1 MILIKKQQD
10 IAEND
15 IKEALIF
22 FFFLPFL
29 RCLLFSLTRQVSLI
43 TCFNV
48 FYSRPL
54 LQLISP

>member
-22 FFFLPFL
+22 FFFYHFCDVCSS
-29 RCLLFSLTRQVSLI
+29 RLLARFR
-43 TCFNV
+43 
-48 FYSRPL
+48 
-54 LQLISP
+54 